1 MNKEAVKA
9 ILEKALRHEA
19 TPEEYSELMEWMRND
34 QEFELSDHIGELMAA
49 HMKGNNVSADETY
62 DYESW
67 HKRCLEIIGTNP
79 YSIVLPFAQ
88 PEKQEPRIPARRKG
102 LWAAAASILVV
113 LGAAG
118 YLWVNNGKEK
128 TETVT
133 AREIPAVPDIQ
144 PGSNKAMLVLA
155 DGSNILLDSAG
166 NGQINA
172 DSGVLVNKA
181 GGRLEYV
188 QAGNNAARSN
198 QFNILSTPRGGQY
211 QLVLPDGT
219 IVWLNAA
226 SSIKY
231 PVAFPDNERMV
242 EVTGEAYFE
251 VKKDASRPFI
261 VKGAGQEVLVLGT
274 SFNMN
279 VYEDEPLK
287 KITLIDGAVQ
297 VQPLETTTA
306 SSLPN
311 PPRQRVTL
319 KPGQQAKVTR
329 ATNRMDVVAV
339 DTDEAT
345 SWKNGLFYTRK
356 ANLGELMRQIGRWF
370 DVEVNL
376 TQLNPDKAGAL
387 PTFSGSITRNLTL
400 SQIVKILE
408 LSDVKVKIE
417 GKQITILP

>member
-19 TPEEYSELMEWMRND
+19 TPEEYSELMEWMKND
-34 QEFELSDHIGELMAA
+34 QEFELSDHIGALMAM
-49 HMKGNNVSADETY
+49 HMKGNSVSTDETY
-62 DYESW
+62 DYDFW
-67 HKRCLEIIGTNP
+67 HNRCLEIISANP
-79 YSIVLPFAQ
+79 YSITLPFAA
-88 PEKQEPRIPARRKG
+88 PEKQTSRIPSRRKG
-102 LWAAAASILVV
+102 YWAAAASILVV

-128 TETVT
+128 KETV
-133 AREIPAVPDIQ
+133 AAKEIPAVPDIQ

-155 DGSNILLDSAG
+155 DGSNILLDSTG
-166 NGQINA
+166 NGQIAA

-188 QAGNNAARSN
+188 QAGDNAARSN

-231 PVAFPDNERMV
+231 PVAFPEHERMV

-251 VKKDASRPFI
+251 VKKDPNRPFI

-297 VQPLETTTA
+297 VQPLETSATI
-306 SSLPN
+306 N

-329 ATNRMDVVAV
+329 ATNKMDVVAV

-356 ANLGELMRQIGRWF
+356 ANIGELMRQIGRWF

-376 TQLNPDKAGAL
+376 TQLNPDKAGPM

>member
-19 TPEEYSELMEWMRND
+19 TPEEYSKLMDWIRND
-34 QEFELSDHIGELMAA
+34 QEFELSDQIGELMAA
-49 HMKGNNVSADETY
+49 QMSANTGSSDDAY
-62 DYESW
+62 DYEYW
-67 HKRCLEIIGTNP
+67 NKRALEIVGTDY
-79 YSIVLPFAQ
+79 YSLVLPFASQ
-88 PEKQEPRIPARRKG
+88 EKQAPRIPSRRKG
-102 LWAAAASILVV
+102 IWAAAASIVVV

-118 YLWVNNGKEK
+118 YLWLNNGKEK
-128 TETVT
+128 TNTPV
-133 AREIPAVPDIQ
+133 AKEIAAVPDIQ
-144 PGSNKAMLVLA
+144 PGGNKAMLILA

-166 NGQINA
+166 NGQITA

-181 GGRLEYV
+181 GGRLEYM
-188 QAGNNAARSN
+188 QAGNNTARSN
-198 QFNILSTPRGGQY
+198 QYNILSTPRGGQY

-226 SSIKY
+226 SSIRY
-231 PVAFPDNERMV
+231 PVAFPAHERTV

-251 VKKDASRPFI
+251 VKKDAARPFI

-297 VQPLETTTA
+297 VQPLET
-306 SSLPN
+306 SSSPLN

-356 ANLGELMRQIGRWF
+356 ADLGELMRQIGRWF

-376 TQLNPDKAGAL
+376 TQLAPDKAGHI

>member
-19 TPEEYSELMEWMRND
+19 TPEEYSTLMEWIRND
-34 QEFELSDHIGELMAA
+34 QDFELSDHIGELMAVQ
-49 HMKGNNVSADETY
+49 MNGNTVSSDDAY
-62 DYESW
+62 DREFW
-67 HKRCLEIIGTNP
+67 HKRCLEIIGTDRQ
-79 YSIVLPFAQ
+79 SLGLPFA
-88 PEKQEPRIPARRKG
+88 PKEKRVLRIPVRY
-102 LWAAAASILVV
+102 WAAAASILLV

-118 YLWVNNGKEK
+118 YLWLNNGKEK
-128 TETVT
+128 TVIARTKEIVT
-133 AREIPAVPDIQ
+133 PPDIQ
-144 PGSNKAMLVLA
+144 PGRNKAMLILA
-155 DGSNILLDSAG
+155 DGSNILLDSTG
-166 NGQINA
+166 NGQIAA

-188 QAGNNAARSN
+188 QAGENAARST
-198 QFNILSTPRGGQY
+198 QYNILSTPRGGQY

-231 PVAFPDNERMV
+231 PVAFPENERMV

-251 VKKDASRPFI
+251 VKKDATRPFK

-297 VQPLETTTA
+297 VQPLETLST
-306 SSLPN
+306 PN
-311 PPRQRVTL
+311 PQGQRVTL

-329 ATNRMDVVAV
+329 ATNKMDVVAV

-356 ANLGELMRQIGRWF
+356 ANIGELMRQIGRWF

-376 TQLNPDKAGAL
+376 TQLNPDKAGPM
-387 PTFSGSITRNLTL
+387 PTFSGSINRNLTL

>member
-19 TPEEYSELMEWMRND
+19 TPEEYNKLMEWIRND
-34 QEFELSDHIGELMAA
+34 QDFELSDHIGELMAVQ
-49 HMKGNNVSADETY
+49 MNGNTVSSDDVY
-62 DYESW
+62 DREFW
-67 HKRCLEIIGTNP
+67 HKRCLEIIGTDRQ
-79 YSIVLPFAQ
+79 SLGLPFA
-88 PEKQEPRIPARRKG
+88 PREKRTFRIPVRYC
-102 LWAAAASILVV
+102 AAAASILVV

-118 YLWVNNGKEK
+118 YLWLNNGKEK
-128 TETVT
+128 TEIARTKEIVT
-133 AREIPAVPDIQ
+133 PSDIQ
-144 PGSNKAMLVLA
+144 PGQNKAMLILA

-166 NGQINA
+166 NGQIAA
-172 DSGVLVNKA
+172 DNGVLVNKA

-188 QAGNNAARSN
+188 QAGENAARST
-198 QFNILSTPRGGQY
+198 QYNILSTPRGGQY

-226 SSIKY
+226 SSIRY
-231 PVAFPDNERMV
+231 PVAFPENERLV

-251 VKKDASRPFI
+251 VKKEAKRPFK

-297 VQPLETTTA
+297 VQPQETISA
-306 SSLPN
+306 PN
-311 PPRQRVTL
+311 PQGQRVTL
-319 KPGQQAKVTR
+319 KPGQQAKVNR
-329 ATNRMDVVAV
+329 ATNKMDVVAV

-356 ANLGELMRQIGRWF
+356 ANIGELMRQIGRWF
-370 DVEVNL
+370 DVEVDL
-376 TQLNPDKAGAL
+376 TKLAPDKAGPM
-387 PTFSGSITRNLTL
+387 PTFSGSINRNLTL

>member
-19 TPEEYSELMEWMRND
+19 TPEEYSTLMEWIRND
-34 QEFELSDHIGELMAA
+34 QDFELSDHIGELMAVQ
-49 HMKGNNVSADETY
+49 MNGNTVSSDDAY
-62 DYESW
+62 DREFW
-67 HKRCLEIIGTNP
+67 HKRCLEIIGTDRN
-79 YSIVLPFAQ
+79 SLGLPFA
-88 PEKQEPRIPARRKG
+88 PREKRALRIPVRY
-102 LWAAAASILVV
+102 WAAAASILVV

-118 YLWVNNGKEK
+118 YLWLNNGKEK
-128 TETVT
+128 TVIARTKEIVT
-133 AREIPAVPDIQ
+133 PPDIQ
-144 PGSNKAMLVLA
+144 PGRNKAMLILA
-155 DGSNILLDSAG
+155 DGSNILLDSTG
-166 NGQINA
+166 NGQIAA

-188 QAGNNAARSN
+188 QAGENAARST
-198 QFNILSTPRGGQY
+198 QYNILSTPRGGQY

-231 PVAFPDNERMV
+231 PVAFPENERMV

-251 VKKDASRPFI
+251 VKKDATRPFK

-297 VQPLETTTA
+297 VQPLETLSA
-306 SSLPN
+306 PN
-311 PPRQRVTL
+311 PQGQRVTL

-329 ATNRMDVVAV
+329 ATNKTDVVAV

-356 ANLGELMRQIGRWF
+356 ANIGELMRQIGRWF

-376 TQLNPDKAGAL
+376 TQLNPDKAGPI
-387 PTFSGSITRNLTL
+387 PTFSGSINRNLTL